1 VSEREHAVDAGVSQA
16 EDLALDWLIKKD
28 GGAWSDEDEAAFQS
42 WLAASWSNTVAYW
55 RAEAAWNRAGRLS
68 ALRSTQ
74 PFPATSVKGGTRRTG
89 LKIAAVLA
97 IAIATGTAIF
107 LRPAPSGRLYATE
120 LGGHETLALAD
131 GTKIELNT
139 NTAVR
144 VSLDR
149 DKRSVQ
155 IEKGEAFFDVKHDA
169 SRPFTVIAGNARIV
183 DLGTQFAVRRDGTG
197 KLRVTLVEGRA
208 ELSVAGAKPKQL
220 LPGDIALATD
230 NSISIKRKT
239 VYSLDKELSWRR
251 GVLIFDNTTLAD
263 AAAQFNRYN
272 RTKLVLAN
280 EAVANVTVGGTF
292 AINDVTAFARVAKG
306 VLGLRVEYKD
316 GEILVS
322 R

>member
-1 VSEREHAVDAGVSQA
+1 MSEREHATDAGQA

-28 GGAWSDEDEAAFQS
+28 SGAWSSEDEVAFQN
-42 WLAASWSNTVAYW
+42 WLSGSWSNTVTYW
-55 RAEAAWNRAGRLS
+55 RVEAAWNRAGRLS
-68 ALRSTQ
+68 ALRHVNS
-74 PFPATSVKGGTRRTG
+74 PAPSATNSMRRTG
-89 LKIAAVLA
+89 LKVAAVLA
-97 IAIATGTAIF
+97 IAVAAGAAIF
-107 LRPAPSGRLYATE
+107 LRPTSTGRVYATE

-139 NTAVR
+139 DTSVR

-149 DKRSVQ
+149 DRRSVQ

-169 SRPFTVIAGNARIV
+169 SRPFTVTAGNARIV
-183 DLGTQFAVRRDGTG
+183 DLGTQFAVRRDNGR
-197 KLRVTLVEGRA
+197 LRVTLVEGRA
-208 ELSVAGAKPKQL
+208 ELSVADSRPQQL
-220 LPGDIALATD
+220 LPGDVAFATA
-230 NSISIKRKT
+230 NAVSIKRKT

-280 EAVANVTVGGTF
+280 DAVAHVTVGGTF

-306 VLGLRVEYKD
+306 VLGLRVENKD
-316 GEILVS
+316 GAILVS